1 MQMTHD
7 NSTAF
12 LLLCAL
18 THRAGGRL
26 VIHAD
31 NFVSMPPGQLK
42 ISTELDGAIVLQYG
56 DKSEALGGEA

>member
-1 MQMTHD
+1 MTHD

-31 NFVSMPPGQLK
+31 SFVSMPPGQLK
-42 ISTELDGAIVLQYG
+42 IATELNGAIVLQYG
-56 DKSEALGGEA
+56 DKSESVGGEA